1 MTFIEFMDKFPTEKK
16 IVEYFYTI
24 RYPNGIECNHCNSPK
39 VHKRK
44 ENIKLLD
51 CNDCGNTFSPFKGT
65 IFEKS
70 STDLRKWFYA
80 IHLFLNGKKGISGL
94 QLQRE
99 IGVTYKT
106 AWRMLQQIRKA
117 MGNAEN
123 QEFFDTIVEI
133 DETYVGGKPR
143 KKNNHKDN
151 DRNGGGTSTPIKR
164 GRGTKKTPVVG
175 VVDRINKKVFAKVA
189 MPNKKGQKL
198 TAKQLIE
205 ILKTVSAQENG
216 NTIMTDEFKGYDL
229 LSRNKFIH
237 LRIDHSKAY
246 VDGNIHTNSAESFW
260 AILKRAVYGIYHHV
274 SVKYL
279 QRYVDEFCFRW
290 NNRGRNMFDIVLKQS
305 IFVQECVI

>member
-1 MTFIEFMDKFPTEKK
+1 MEFMKKFPTEKK
-16 IVEYFYTI
+16 VVEHYVTM
-24 RYPNGIECNHCNSPK
+24 RYPKGIECNHCNSPK
-39 VHKRK
+39 VYQRK

-51 CNDCGNTFSPFKGT
+51 CNDCGNTFSPFKDT

-70 STDLRKWFYA
+70 STDLRKWMYA

-143 KKNNHKDN
+143 KKNNHN
-151 DRNGGGTSTPIKR
+151 DKNDPPATPNKR

-189 MPNKKGQKL
+189 MPNNKGQKL

-205 ILKTVSAQENG
+205 ILKTVSKQENG
-216 NTIMTDEFKGYDL
+216 NVIMTDEFRGYDPL
-229 LSRNKFIH
+229 TKNKFVH
-237 LRIDHSKAY
+237 LRIDHSKAFS
-246 VDGNIHTNSAESFW
+246 DGDIHTNTAESFW

-290 NNRGRNMFDIVLKQS
+290 NNRENDMFGMVLKQS
-305 IFVQECVI
+305 ILS